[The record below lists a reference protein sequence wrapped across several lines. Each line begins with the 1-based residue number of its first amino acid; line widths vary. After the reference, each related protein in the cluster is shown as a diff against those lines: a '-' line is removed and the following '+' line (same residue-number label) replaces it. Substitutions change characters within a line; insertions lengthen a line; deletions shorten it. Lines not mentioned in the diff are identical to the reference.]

1 MGLLDFL
8 SRPNVQALEKRKDVR
23 KLIRALKHKEF
34 KIRNEAG
41 QALGR
46 MGEEAV
52 ELLLPALK
60 DPDASVCGAV
70 AKALGKIGNSRA
82 AYSLLELLEESANE
96 EVRHD
101 VAYALTEL
109 RIGHHPRLVEYF
121 QEELKNTGYGRD
133 VRRQLAGVNLL
144 RMYMQA
150 EDIEVMLRM
159 VADADYVVLEELLT
173 RLGCMDK
180 ADALLIARA
189 LNSQQKV
196 LREKCAFVLGV
207 IGLNA
212 IDPILDVL
220 SKGEPTA
227 RESAVYSLYHMGVS
241 VEQSLKMNA
250 RSESA
255 LRLARAL
262 RDPAVIQSLLR
273 ALRDSHEDIRVAT
286 CDTLGQIADRA
297 VIQDLAKSL
306 DDSSWR
312 VRAAAVTSIGMIG
325 DRACTQ
331 IVCKVLEDED
341 ERVRKCAA
349 NAMQRLG

>member
-1 MGLLDFL
+1 MGLFDFL
-8 SRPNVQALEKRKDVR
+8 SRPNVRTLEKRKDVR
-23 KLIRALKHKEF
+23 KLLRALKHKDVM
-34 KIRNEAG
+34 IRVEAG

-46 MGEEAV
+46 MGKEAV

-60 DPDASVCGAV
+60 DPDDSVCGTV
-70 AKALGKIGNSRA
+70 ARALGEIGDNRA
-82 AYSLLELLEESANE
+82 VYSLLELLEESTND

-150 EDIEVMLRM
+150 EDIEVMLYM
-159 VADADYVVLEELLT
+159 IADADYVVLEELLN
-173 RLGCMDK
+173 RLSCMDK
-180 ADALLIARA
+180 AEASLIARA

-196 LREKCAFVLGV
+196 LREKCAFALGA

-227 RESAVYSLYHMGVS
+227 RESALYSLYNMGVS
-241 VEQSLKMNA
+241 IERSLKMNA
-250 RSESA
+250 RSEST
-255 LRLARAL
+255 LRLVRAL

-273 ALRDSHEDIRVAT
+273 ALRDSHEDVRVAT
-286 CDTLGQIADRA
+286 CETLGQIADRA
-297 VIQDLAKSL
+297 VIQDLATSL

-331 IVCKVLEDED
+331 IVCKALEDKD
-341 ERVRKCAA
+341 ERVRKCAT